1 MSTVFIPLCNNGYYL
16 WGTYYMLCS
25 YELII
30 IIFILW
36 LKQKKKRE
44 RETRPYCVLNFPP
57 EIKSSKFELNLICY
71 KLKHFNL
78 LLSYML
84 SFSMF

>member
-1 MSTVFIPLCNNGYYL
+1 MVKT
-16 WGTYYMLCS
+16 
-25 YELII
+25 
-30 IIFILW
+30 
-36 LKQKKKRE
+36 KKKE
-44 RETRPYCVLNFPP
+44 REKETRQYCVLDFPP

-84 SFSMF
+84 SF

>member
-1 MSTVFIPLCNNGYYL
+1 MVKT
-16 WGTYYMLCS
+16 
-25 YELII
+25 
-30 IIFILW
+30 
-36 LKQKKKRE
+36 KKKE
-44 RETRPYCVLNFPP
+44 REKETRQYCVLNFPP

-84 SFSMF
+84 SF

>member
-1 MSTVFIPLCNNGYYL
+1 MAKT
-16 WGTYYMLCS
+16 
-25 YELII
+25 
-30 IIFILW
+30 
-36 LKQKKKRE
+36 KQKKRE
-44 RETRPYCVLNFPP
+44 RETIQYCVLNFPP

-84 SFSMF
+84 NLSMF